1 MRSFLKPG
9 VLSGLKRSIP
19 ILLGY
24 IPVAIAFAILALN
37 AGLSPLLTI
46 FMSAT
51 VFGGASQFIA
61 VELLSNGIDYGII
74 LVTTLVV
81 NLRHLLMSFYI
92 SNHLQHWRWRDIYIF
107 CFGLT
112 DEAFA
117 LHSSRIAQGELL
129 KIEAMTINI
138 VGYGTWIFGTILG
151 VLIGPLLMGNQ
162 AIALDFA
169 LPAMFIVLL
178 VLIADSIKKLAVA
191 IIAGCVAIVINLT
204 GFGQWSVLL
213 ATVFVATIG
222 LGIDRWKTK
231 S

>member
-37 AGLSPLLTI
+37 AGLSPLLTV
-46 FMSAT
+46 FMSAA
-51 VFGGASQFIA
+51 VFAGASQFIG
-61 VELLSNGIDYGII
+61 VELLSNDIDYGII
-74 LVTTLVV
+74 LATTLIV

-92 SNHLQHWRWRDIYIF
+92 SPHLQDWRWRDIYIF

-117 LHSSRIAQGELL
+117 LHSSRIAQGEFL
-129 KIEAMTINI
+129 KTEAMTINI
-138 VGYGTWIFGTILG
+138 VGYGTWVFGTVLG
-151 VLIGPLLMGNQ
+151 VFIGPLLMGNQ

-178 VLIADSIKKLAVA
+178 VLIANSLKKLTVA
-191 IIAGCVAIVINLT
+191 IMAGCVAIVINLT

-222 LGIDRWKTK
+222 LGIDRWKMK
-231 S
+231 N